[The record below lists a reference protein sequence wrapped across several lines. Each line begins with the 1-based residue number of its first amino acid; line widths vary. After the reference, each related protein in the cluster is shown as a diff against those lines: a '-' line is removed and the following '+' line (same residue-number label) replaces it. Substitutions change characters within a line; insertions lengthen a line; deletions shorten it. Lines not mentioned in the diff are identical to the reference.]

1 MVNPTR
7 THDRVRLTK
16 RTVDAAKP
24 ADREY
29 IVWDTDIAGFGLRVM
44 PGGRK
49 TYLLKYRVG
58 GGRGGQPRK
67 PALGVHGK
75 ITAEEARGLA
85 KDWLADIA
93 KGSDPAATRKTQRE
107 AIKYFIRNRPFLRQ
121 SCEGKA
127 AGSMTDESGGEAKHR
142 AISRGFRISSDVANR
157 LPT

>member
-16 RTVDAAKP
+16 RIVDAAKP

-29 IVWDTDIAGFGLRVM
+29 ILWDIDIAGFGLRVM

-75 ITAEEARGLA
+75 ITAEEARDLA
-85 KDWLADIA
+85 KDWRRRWV
-93 KGSDPAATRKTQRE
+93 SE
-107 AIKYFIRNRPFLRQ
+107 C
-121 SCEGKA
+121 S
-127 AGSMTDESGGEAKHR
+127 
-142 AISRGFRISSDVANR
+142 GFRRRPATSVCRPS
-157 LPT
+157 